1 MVFYLY
7 QRAWAETKPSYE
19 ELEQRNRA
27 LEKEVEKLRQEDGI
41 LIESEMKYQVML
53 KNLPSVV
60 FKGFKDWSVEFTD
73 NKVESLMGYSQEE
86 FNSKKLKWSD
96 LILKEDI
103 DVAKESLIEALKSRD
118 VYTREYRVKTRLGEI
133 LWIQDRGQIIYDK
146 NGDIK
151 YIIGTFFD
159 ITDRKKAKETL
170 KKQNKQLMKAR
181 KLASLGVLTAGV
193 AHELNNPLNNIS
205 TSIQILLEELEDD
218 NIEYKQNLL
227 LEAES
232 QVERAKNI
240 IKALLEF
247 SHEKSLSFK
256 RVQLKNLIK
265 NSINLIKEEIPNE
278 ISINMNV
285 PENIE
290 ANLDP
295 KRVQQVLINLM
306 LNGIQAMMEGGVLTI
321 KAWERIE
328 DDTKM
333 LYFQV
338 QDTGHGISKQDVKKI
353 FDPFFTTRDVGQ
365 GSGLGLSISHSII
378 EQHGGRIEVEG
389 VSEKGS
395 KFTVI
400 LPSNDN
406 NKN

>member
-1 MVFYLY
+1 M
-7 QRAWAETKPSYE
+7 ETKPSYE

>member
-1 MVFYLY
+1 M
-7 QRAWAETKPSYE
+7 AKKPTYK
-19 ELEQRNRA
+19 ELEQKIKK
-27 LEKEVEKLRQEDGI
+27 LEKKVETFSKVDEI
-41 LIESEMKYQVML
+41 LAESEMRCPL
-53 KNLPSVV
+53 LPKDLPGFVY
-60 FKGFKDWSVEFTD
+60 KGFKDWSVEFTD
-73 NKVESLMGYSQEE
+73 NKVEALTGYSREE

-103 DVAKESLIEALKSRD
+103 KFARESFIRALKTHDS
-118 VYTREYRVKTRLGEI
+118 YAREYRVKTRAGEI

-146 NGDIK
+146 KGEVK
-151 YIIGTFFD
+151 YTTGTFFD
-159 ITDRKKAKETL
+159 ISDRRMVEETL
-170 KKQNKQLMKAR
+170 KKRSEQLIQAR
-181 KLASLGVLTAGV
+181 KLASLGVLTSGV

-205 TSIQILLEELEDD
+205 TSIQILIEELEEG
-218 NIEYKQNLL
+218 NIEQKLNRLI
-227 LEAES
+227 EVEK

-247 SHEKSLSFK
+247 SHAKSLSFK
-256 RVQLKNLIK
+256 RVQFKNLVK
-265 NSINLIKEEIPNE
+265 KSIELIKEEMPDE

-306 LNGIQAMMEGGVLTI
+306 LNSIQAMMEGGVLTI
-321 KAWERIE
+321 RAWESIE
-328 DDTKM
+328 DDEKM

-338 QDTGHGISKQDVKKI
+338 QDTGHGISKQDVNKI
-353 FDPFFTTRDVGQ
+353 FDPFFTTKYVGI

-378 EQHGGRIEVEG
+378 EQHEGRIDVESIPG
-389 VSEKGS
+389 EKT

-406 NKN
+406 DKN

>member
-1 MVFYLY
+1 M
-7 QRAWAETKPSYE
+7 AKKPTYK
-19 ELEQRNRA
+19 ELEQKIKK
-27 LEKEVEKLRQEDGI
+27 LEKKVETFSKVDEI
-41 LIESEMKYQVML
+41 LAESEMRCRLLL
-53 KNLPSVV
+53 KNLPGFVYR
-60 FKGFKDWSVEFTD
+60 GFKDWSVEFTD
-73 NKVESLMGYSQEE
+73 NKVEALTGYSREE

-103 DVAKESLIEALKSRD
+103 KFARESFIRALKTHDS
-118 VYTREYRVKTRLGEI
+118 YAREYRVKTRAGEI

-146 NGDIK
+146 KGDVK
-151 YIIGTFFD
+151 YITGTFFD
-159 ITDRKKAKETL
+159 ISDRRKVEETL
-170 KKQNKQLMKAR
+170 KKRSEQLIQAR
-181 KLASLGVLTAGV
+181 KLASLGVLTSGV

-205 TSIQILLEELEDD
+205 TSIQILIEELEEG
-218 NIEYKQNLL
+218 NIEQKLNRLI
-227 LEAES
+227 EVEK

-247 SHEKSLSFK
+247 SHAKSLSFK
-256 RVQLKNLIK
+256 RVQFKNLVK
-265 NSINLIKEEIPNE
+265 KSIELIKEEMPDE

-306 LNGIQAMMEGGVLTI
+306 LNSIQAMMEGGVLTI
-321 KAWERIE
+321 RAWESIE
-328 DDTKM
+328 DDEKM

-338 QDTGHGISKQDVKKI
+338 QDTGHGISKQDVNKI
-353 FDPFFTTRDVGQ
+353 FDPFFTKKYVGI

-378 EQHGGRIEVEG
+378 EQHEGRIDVESIPG
-389 VSEKGS
+389 EKT

-400 LPSNDN
+400 LPS
-406 NKN
+406 KEH